1 MLHRARNNA
10 RASQGGHTEYYP
22 PKNENGQYQHDN
34 IFTFVNAV
42 RRVLKTSY
50 NPSNPGNGMMKL
62 LNSSTGV
69 PLSAVLAIKSNN
81 VATIATALATST
93 LEAVSATTALVP
105 GAACIAPIITTCT
118 EYQDEANCLNLNCQ
132 AVVVAKEGP
141 ATSITDKVGSN
152 VTDIVLR
159 TVNEEDF
166 KGIDDYELHEIVRAA
181 ITEADQTATNTVLK
195 NLAGV
200 LGYAFN
206 FQQKV
211 NTNMELLRS
220 REARVQSY
228 GITVYDD
235 HLTLVLLANIEL
247 SKMMITAA
255 SSTPPSKTSAA
266 RSRITM
272 YTTQRY

>member
-1 MLHRARNNA
+1 
-10 RASQGGHTEYYP
+10 
-22 PKNENGQYQHDN
+22 
-34 IFTFVNAV
+34 
-42 RRVLKTSY
+42 
-50 NPSNPGNGMMKL
+50 MMKL

-152 VTDIVLR
+152 VTDIVLH

-181 ITEADQTATNTVLK
+181 ITEADQTATSTVLE
-195 NLAGV
+195 NLSGV

-220 REARVQSY
+220 REARVQ
-228 GITVYDD
+228 
-235 HLTLVLLANIEL
+235 
-247 SKMMITAA
+247 
-255 SSTPPSKTSAA
+255 
-266 RSRITM
+266 
-272 YTTQRY
+272 